1 MTSLREVGYITQT
14 LWVPENVHMH
24 IVIIGGRLKE
34 IMIMVRP

>member
-1 MTSLREVGYITQT
+1 MTYVREVGYITQT
-14 LWVPENVHMH
+14 LWVFHMH